1 MGFISTVL
9 QWELQQLSFVA
20 KSFFSWEFPCAQQF
34 RDLCCP
40 AMRGSHC
47 YGMGLILGPGAST
60 SPMTHS
66 FLKGHTRLL
75 SHVPGSETDA
85 RNPVWTRLS
94 DLGEAARCGRSMG
107 FRPRGKCEHQLSAP
121 EQDTISLSPLMS
133 NTLLPASLS
142 RLNRISHED
151 TCIK

>member
-1 MGFISTVL
+1 MVKWSKKPVSD
-9 QWELQQLSFVA
+9 QW
-20 KSFFSWEFPCAQQF
+20 
-34 RDLCCP
+34 
-40 AMRGSHC
+40 GSSHR
-47 YGMGLILGPGAST
+47 LGSEEDGCQALGERWSADD